1 MVVRVAAENYREGAR
16 VSLQYNVL
24 EEDENEDEDEDEDED
39 EVAGG
44 VKVPGENRG

>member
-16 VSLQYNVL
+16 VALQCNVL
-24 EEDENEDEDEDEDED
+24 EEDENEDEDEDE
-39 EVAGG
+39 VVGG